1 MKIKVGELR
10 KLVQEDLKNVHSK
23 HEKTVTGSTVLR
35 RMHDAPGVM
44 ESLSTIEDPKELA
57 QIIEA
62 LIDAV
67 PIVRRD
73 DVLRALGM
81 VQRHERKTRK

>member
-23 HEKTVTGSTVLR
+23 HEKTVTGSIVLR